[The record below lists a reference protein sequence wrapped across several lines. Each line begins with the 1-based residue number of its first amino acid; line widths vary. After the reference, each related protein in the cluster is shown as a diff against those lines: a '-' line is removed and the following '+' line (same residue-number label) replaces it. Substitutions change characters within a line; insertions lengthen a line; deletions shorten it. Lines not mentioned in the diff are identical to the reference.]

1 MEHIYREHYK
11 RNVISLNGD
20 WLFAIDPKKV
30 GRDEKWF
37 ENFPADHRH
46 LNVPGCWNT
55 QALDL
60 FGYIGVAWYKKEFVC
75 NACTLKLEFGAVLN
89 DSEVYLDGQL
99 LGSHYGGWSAFSFTA
114 DVEAGTHT
122 VVVRTDSAPNRSNTI
137 PMQDAD
143 WYHYG
148 GIIRSVEISEFHH
161 AYIDSHR
168 ISYELNDDLTAADVT
183 VAFAV
188 KGASGEIPVEV
199 KIDDD
204 TVFNAAA
211 KIVDGKVEIKGIHLD
226 NIKLWGVGEPNLYTV
241 HILLPED
248 DLVEKIGF
256 REIKVQDMKF
266 FLNRKEIFFKGVN
279 RHEEHA
285 DWGFA
290 VPANINRRDIEIIKN
305 LNCNM
310 VRGAHY
316 PQSQTWVDYLDREG
330 ILFWSEIPMWGALYN
345 DVTTVDP
352 VLIKRG
358 LDMHRE
364 MVEQYY
370 HHPSIIVWGMH
381 NEIKTELPE
390 VYEMTRQF
398 TELVRGMDSSRL
410 ITYACNR
417 YPADICLDLVDFISL
432 NYYMGWYAGT
442 LNDWKGFIEG
452 ARKIAEEKGVGDKP
466 IVMSEFGCAALYGYS
481 NFSGDKWTMQY
492 QCDMIKTIIDLSVAT
507 DGFCGTLVWQY
518 ADIKSAKEINR
529 ARHFNNKGL
538 VDEFRRPKMSY
549 YMVKDLFKNI
559 P

>member
-148 GIIRSVEISEFHH
+148 GIIRSVEISEFNH

-310 VRGAHY
+310 VRGSHY

>member
-11 RNVISLNGD
+11 RTVISLNGD
-20 WLFAIDPKKV
+20 WQFAIDPKKV

-99 LGSHYGGWSAFSFTA
+99 LGSHYGGWSAFSFAA

-122 VVVRTDSAPNRSNTI
+122 VVVRTDSTPNRSNTI

-148 GIIRSVEISEFHH
+148 GIIRSVEISEFNN

-188 KGASGEIPVEV
+188 KGAGAEIPVEV
-199 KIDDD
+199 KIDDA
-204 TVFNAAA
+204 TVFNGVAPV
-211 KIVDGKVEIKGIHLD
+211 VDGKVEIKGIHLD
-226 NIKLWGVGEPNLYTV
+226 DIKLWGVGEPNLYTV

-310 VRGAHY
+310 VRGSHY

-370 HHPSIIVWGMH
+370 HHPCIIVWGMH

>member
-20 WLFAIDPKKV
+20 WQFAIDPKKV

-89 DSEVYLDGQL
+89 DSEVYLDGKL

-114 DVEAGTHT
+114 DVKAGTHT
-122 VVVRTDSAPNRSNTI
+122 VVVRTDSTPNRANTI
-137 PMQDAD
+137 PMVDAD

-148 GIIRSVEISEFHH
+148 GIIRSVEISEFTN

-168 ISYELNDDLTAADVT
+168 ISYELNDDLTAADIT
-183 VAFAV
+183 VVFAV

-199 KIDDD
+199 KIDDES
-204 TVFNAAA
+204 VFNAAA

-310 VRGAHY
+310 VRGSHY